1 MIKVRDVAYV
11 RFGAPDLDAMQKFTD
26 DFGLITAART
36 EQRLYCRGTDPEP
49 YVHITERGDPTFRG
63 VAFAA
68 ASADDLQAAAE
79 LDGASSVEPI
89 DAPGGGARVRF
100 TDPDG
105 FSVEVVHGRTPGE
118 PLPVRQAAPLN
129 TGSER
134 RRFGVLQRVAAGPS
148 SVKRLGHVVL
158 RVSDFRRSAAWY
170 ESRFGFLR
178 SDNVY
183 MGDPQNVVTA
193 FMRCDRGD
201 VPVDHHTLL
210 CVGFGE
216 PGFDHAAFEVEDFD
230 SLMVGHVHLRGA
242 GARHQAGVGRHILG
256 GQIYDYWC
264 DPWGRMVE
272 HFTDG
277 DLLDAKAE
285 PGLHDPGAALQS
297 QWSISGS

>member
-1 MIKVRDVAYV
+1 
-11 RFGAPDLDAMQKFTD
+11 
-26 DFGLITAART
+26 
-36 EQRLYCRGTDPEP
+36 
-49 YVHITERGDPTFRG
+49 
-63 VAFAA
+63 
-68 ASADDLQAAAE
+68 
-79 LDGASSVEPI
+79 
-89 DAPGGGARVRF
+89 
-100 TDPDG
+100 
-105 FSVEVVHGRTPGE
+105 
-118 PLPVRQAAPLN
+118 
-129 TGSER
+129 
-134 RRFGVLQRVAAGPS
+134 
-148 SVKRLGHVVL
+148 
-158 RVSDFRRSAAWY
+158 
-170 ESRFGFLR
+170 
-178 SDNVY
+178 

-242 GARHQAGVGRHILG
+242 GRRHQAGVGRHILG

-277 DLLDAKAE
+277 DLLDAAAE